1 MTVVCKTCKETFP
14 DAVTRKNHVRS
25 VHQKSLKWRSTHEIA
40 KINGHFHCMF
50 CSKKYTNARSIRDHM
65 DKKHGATQNEPVEEN
80 IFDLCFKS
88 PTEPQYPKYVIY
100 LGWNQKF
107 DLEDIKTKAAHAD
120 IFPTADSLYCIP
132 GHVLTYFEEIQKTIS
147 ICTDA
152 VRRGVM
158 RDGSGSF
165 FKGLSKPASL
175 KKYAR

>member
-1 MTVVCKTCKETFP
+1 MI
-14 DAVTRKNHVRS
+14 N
-25 VHQKSLKWRSTHEIA
+25 
-40 KINGHFHCMF
+40 KINGYFRCPF
-50 CSKKYTNARSIRDHM
+50 CSKEFNNARSIRKHL
-65 DKKHGATQNEPVEEN
+65 DKKHGEIHGDTQPVEEN

-120 IFPTADSLYCIP
+120 VFPTDDSLYCIP